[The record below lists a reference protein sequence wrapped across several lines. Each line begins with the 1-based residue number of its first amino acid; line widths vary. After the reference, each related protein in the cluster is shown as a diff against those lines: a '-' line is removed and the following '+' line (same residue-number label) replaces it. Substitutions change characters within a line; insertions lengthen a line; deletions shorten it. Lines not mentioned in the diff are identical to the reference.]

1 MGNPRAIVLRS
12 AGTNCDLE
20 MVRGFQLA
28 GARTD
33 LVHLDR
39 LIADPARLADYDLI
53 GFAGGFS
60 YGDDLGAGRVFAVKV
75 RERLYPALRKA
86 ADRGVPMLGVC
97 NGFQALVQTGL
108 LPGCAPGAWP
118 DTAPPAQTA
127 ALALNASGRFIDD
140 WVRVVYDEDSPCIW
154 TRGLNDCDDEARLLP
169 LASGEGR
176 FVASVEAIQ
185 SLKRNGQI
193 PVTYADNLNGSM
205 DAIAGICDPSGRVFG
220 LMPHPDRY
228 LDWIRHPF
236 WTRLS
241 TTMQDDEAPG
251 LRLFRNAV
259 DAVSTG
265 ARILRAAPSV

>member
-1 MGNPRAIVLRS
+1 MTQPRAIVLRS

-33 LVHLDR
+33 LVHIDR
-39 LIADPARLADYDLI
+39 LIADPARLEEFDII

-75 RERLYPALRKA
+75 RERLYPALREA
-86 ADRGVPMLGVC
+86 ANRGVAMLGVC

-108 LPGCAPGAWP
+108 LPGCAPGCWP
-118 DTAPPAQTA
+118 VDAPPAQSV
-127 ALALNASGRFIDD
+127 ALAVNAGGRFIDD
-140 WVRVVYDEDSPCIW
+140 WARVEYDDNSPCIW
-154 TRGLNDCDDEARLLP
+154 TAGLNDFPDVARVLP

-176 FVASVEAIQ
+176 FVAPDALVEALQ
-185 SLKRNGQI
+185 RSGQA
-193 PVTYADNLNGSM
+193 PVRYLDNLNGSRGS
-205 DAIAGICDPSGRVFG
+205 IAGICDPSGRIFG

-228 LDWIRHPF
+228 LDWANHPA
-236 WTRLS
+236 WTSMEPGARK
-241 TTMQDDEAPG
+241 TDAPG

-259 DAVSTG
+259 DAVSSPLGT
-265 ARILRAAPSV
+265 AR